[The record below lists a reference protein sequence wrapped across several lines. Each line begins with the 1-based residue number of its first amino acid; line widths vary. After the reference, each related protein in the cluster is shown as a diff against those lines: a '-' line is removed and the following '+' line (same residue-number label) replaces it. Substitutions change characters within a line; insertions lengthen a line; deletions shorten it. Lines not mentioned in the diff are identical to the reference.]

1 MSTPTGAPINPIDSF
16 PHAAHETRERADA
29 QQPAAERDS
38 ERTRSAYAPKKPR
51 TLPPQGADVA
61 INEDVAPLVAPRQPD
76 RPRQHSEHYAVDNE
90 AALSSHDPDS
100 SLEPVRPQ
108 DHHRKQPAGSR
119 RDADISDLRRLETT
133 LRWIQH
139 EEVAVRIPRAA
150 QLPLVP
156 GLARADIGG
165 RSHGDESSDFR
176 LPRSLEPERMAP
188 PPSRSRRPAL
198 RALLTFLIATILAA
212 LTGYY
217 LWTGFWSPSSQ
228 PARGP
233 QMASLAVK
241 GDAPPSIRQKELPPT
256 PAQDGDRAIAVQR
269 ETSSQRPEIL
279 QLPSSSES
287 EPVAMLQQSATRER
301 AMPSSKAS
309 RVLDPEE
316 IKLLMK
322 QGEQLIAAGDV
333 ATARTVLQRA
343 ADAGDANAAMAL
355 GATYDPNVLARLGV
369 VGVSAELEKARS
381 WYQKAE
387 TLGSPDARRRLDLLA
402 NH

>member
-1 MSTPTGAPINPIDSF
+1 
-16 PHAAHETRERADA
+16 
-29 QQPAAERDS
+29 
-38 ERTRSAYAPKKPR
+38 
-51 TLPPQGADVA
+51 
-61 INEDVAPLVAPRQPD
+61 
-76 RPRQHSEHYAVDNE
+76 
-90 AALSSHDPDS
+90 
-100 SLEPVRPQ
+100 
-108 DHHRKQPAGSR
+108 
-119 RDADISDLRRLETT
+119 
-133 LRWIQH
+133 
-139 EEVAVRIPRAA
+139 VRIPRAA

-301 AMPSSKAS
+301 ACRPVRPVAC
-309 RVLDPEE
+309 
-316 IKLLMK
+316 
-322 QGEQLIAAGDV
+322 LI
-333 ATARTVLQRA
+333 Q
-343 ADAGDANAAMAL
+343 
-355 GATYDPNVLARLGV
+355 
-369 VGVSAELEKARS
+369 KRS
-381 WYQKAE
+381 NF
-387 TLGSPDARRRLDLLA
+387 S
-402 NH
+402 

>member
-1 MSTPTGAPINPIDSF
+1 
-16 PHAAHETRERADA
+16 
-29 QQPAAERDS
+29 
-38 ERTRSAYAPKKPR
+38 
-51 TLPPQGADVA
+51 
-61 INEDVAPLVAPRQPD
+61 
-76 RPRQHSEHYAVDNE
+76 
-90 AALSSHDPDS
+90 
-100 SLEPVRPQ
+100 
-108 DHHRKQPAGSR
+108 
-119 RDADISDLRRLETT
+119 
-133 LRWIQH
+133 
-139 EEVAVRIPRAA
+139 
-150 QLPLVP
+150 
-156 GLARADIGG
+156 
-165 RSHGDESSDFR
+165 
-176 LPRSLEPERMAP
+176 
-188 PPSRSRRPAL
+188 
-198 RALLTFLIATILAA
+198 LLTFLIATILAA

-217 LWTGFWSPSSQ
+217 LWTGYWSPSSQ

-256 PAQDGDRAIAVQR
+256 PVQDGDRALAVQR
-269 ETSSQRPEIL
+269 ETPSQRPEIL
-279 QLPSSSES
+279 QLPNSSES
-287 EPVAMLQQSATRER
+287 EPVAMLQQSMTRER

-369 VGVSAELEKARS
+369 VGVNAELEKARS

>member
-1 MSTPTGAPINPIDSF
+1 MSTPTGGPINPIDSF
-16 PHAAHETRERADA
+16 PHAAHETRERTDA
-29 QQPAAERDS
+29 QQHAAERDS

-51 TLPPQGADVA
+51 TLPPQRTDVA

-100 SLEPVRPQ
+100 SLEPARPQ
-108 DHHRKQPAGSR
+108 DHHLSNLRAR
-119 RDADISDLRRLETT
+119 AETDISDLRRLETT
-133 LRWIQH
+133 LRWIQR
-139 EEVAVRIPRAA
+139 EEVAVRIPRAT
-150 QLPLVP
+150 QLPPVP

-217 LWTGFWSPSSQ
+217 LWTGYWSPSSQ

-241 GDAPPSIRQKELPPT
+241 GDAPPSIRQKELLPT

-279 QLPSSSES
+279 QLPNSSES

-369 VGVSAELEKARS
+369 VGVNAEPEKARN